1 MADRT
6 KILPPTLREKKR
18 YLAFE
23 IISEEKVEFGDILN
37 AFWHSLLNLVG
48 EVGASHAN
56 IWFISDSWDEN
67 NQRGL
72 IRCDNK
78 YVEYVRAALALIE
91 RIGDNRVIPYTLGV
105 SGTMKAARR
114 KFFGERTLEDFE
126 TSDEEKVLI
135 PETKSNDFET
145 SDEVVEKSE

>member
-1 MADRT
+1 MV
-6 KILPPTLREKKR
+6 KKPKMLPPTLREKKR

-23 IISEEKVEFGDILN
+23 LISDEKLEFGEIVN

-48 EVGASHAN
+48 ETGASQAN
-56 IWFISDSWDEN
+56 IWFVKDTWDEK

-72 IRCDNK
+72 LRCENN
-78 YVEYVRAALALIE
+78 YVEYVRAAMALIE

-105 SGTMKAARR
+105 SGTMKAAKR

-126 TSDEEKVLI
+126 TEGPDA
-135 PETKSNDFET
+135 
-145 SDEVVEKSE
+145 

>member
-1 MADRT
+1 MADRPKT
-6 KILPPTLREKKR
+6 LPPTLREKKR

-37 AFWHSLLNLVG
+37 AFWHSLLNLIG
-48 EVGASHAN
+48 ELGASQAN
-56 IWFISDSWDEN
+56 IWFVSDSWDAEK
-67 NQRGL
+67 QRGL

-78 YVEYVRAALALIE
+78 YVEYIRAALALIE
-91 RIGDNRVIPYTLGV
+91 RIGDNRVIVYTLGV

-126 TSDEEKVLI
+126 TSEN
-135 PETKSNDFET
+135 ETENVKEF
-145 SDEVVEKSE
+145 

>member
-1 MADRT
+1 MEDKT
-6 KILPPTLREKKR
+6 KNLPPTLRENRR

-23 IISEEKVEFGDILN
+23 IISEGKLDFGEILN

-48 EVGASHAN
+48 EVGASQAN
-56 IWFISDSWDEN
+56 IWFVSDSWDEK

-78 YVEYVRAALALIE
+78 YVEYVRAALALID
-91 RIGDNRVIPYTLGV
+91 RIGDKRVVPYTLGV

-114 KFFGERTLEDFE
+114 KFFGERTLEDFQ
-126 TSDEEKVLI
+126 K
-135 PETKSNDFET
+135 PESG
-145 SDEVVEKSE
+145 SEVSKPSEAPENLV